1 MTFTTRIQDS
11 PYLPDFA
18 AVADIIACTSIEA
31 DRPAG
36 DPITMVQNINMSMVD
51 AAQPLVL
58 NPVNQDKL
66 KEAIKFDANKSDWSM
81 MPWDSVEEIL
91 KVLEFGK
98 QKYSAWNWAQG
109 EGFKYSRI
117 FNSLLRHMFA
127 WFRGEDSDP
136 ESGLSH
142 LAHAGCNILFLI
154 YFVKHKNKYKNN
166 DDRV

>member
-1 MTFTTRIQDS
+1 MNYPST
-11 PYLPDFA
+11 
-18 AVADIIACTSIEA
+18 
-31 DRPAG
+31 DRPATG
-36 DPITMVQNINMSMVD
+36 GSTIYPFDINKAPQSPAQAPVVGEDLAKILGREVTTGIT
-51 AAQPLVL
+51 
-58 NPVNQDKL
+58 
-66 KEAIKFDANKSDWSM
+66 AIKHDQAKADWSM

-98 QKYSAWNWAQG
+98 RKYSAWNWAQG

-127 WFRGEDSDP
+127 WFRGEDNDP

>member
-1 MTFTTRIQDS
+1 MNYPST
-11 PYLPDFA
+11 
-18 AVADIIACTSIEA
+18 
-31 DRPAG
+31 DRPATG
-36 DPITMVQNINMSMVD
+36 GNIIPPLNREQQFPGPAPVVRED
-51 AAQPLVL
+51 IATILKLNTAATAVKYDQE
-58 NPVNQDKL
+58 K
-66 KEAIKFDANKSDWSM
+66 ADWSM

-98 QKYSAWNWAQG
+98 RKYSAWNWAQG
-109 EGFKYSRI
+109 DGFKYSRI
-117 FNSLLRHMFA
+117 FNSLMRHMFA
-127 WFRGEDSDP
+127 WFRGEDNDP